1 MLRVYEPFVVY
12 QNVIKFAEKRGL
24 KVINKTNFN
33 EMDFAKHMRNNS
45 YCLMEYVDGEKS
57 DKKISLLI
65 LEPGSIYVKKSA
77 DFNKLL
83 EKYGADSAELVAIT
97 KEPLNTHIN
106 NKIKKFTDDN
116 ATRVNNYL
124 YRVFLYDFSNSK
136 HCTYVKLT
144 DEEQKAVRDEFLVSN
159 QNFPKAR
166 SYDPDVIW
174 LGAAKGTIVKII
186 RDSEVTGQAIAYRE
200 IV

>member
-1 MLRVYEPFVVY
+1 
-12 QNVIKFAEKRGL
+12 
-24 KVINKTNFN
+24 
-33 EMDFAKHMRNNS
+33 MDFAKHMRNNS
-45 YCLMEYVDGEKS
+45 YCLIECVDG

-65 LEPGSIYVKKSA
+65 LEPGSAYVKKSA

-83 EKYGADSAELVAIT
+83 EKYGADSAELIAIT

-106 NKIKKFTDDN
+106 NKIRKFLEDN
-116 ATRVNNYL
+116 TTRVHNYL

-136 HCTYVKLT
+136 HCTYVKLSE
-144 DEEQKAVRDEFLVSN
+144 EEQKAVREEFLVSN
-159 QNFPKAR
+159 QNFSKAR

-174 LGAAKGTIVKII
+174 LGVGKGNIVKII
-186 RDSEVTGQAIAYRE
+186 RDSEVTGTSVAYRE